1 MVAVVSPHRTHASL
15 ARYVAHLVLW
25 WLAAALG
32 SYGLSTYGAPYR
44 VDWTEHMPR
53 YWRTEA
59 RRGLRDCERT
69 LSGC

>member
-1 MVAVVSPHRTHASL
+1 
-15 ARYVAHLVLW
+15 VAHLVLW